1 MVDAR
6 LAANRVDGSSDWLRS
21 ARAGSRFMG
30 WNESWAL
37 LYDSSAGTGFD
48 GLEAEGVNRS
58 AIKAW
63 RTAFTPV
70 EA

>member
-1 MVDAR
+1 
-6 LAANRVDGSSDWLRS
+6 
-21 ARAGSRFMG
+21 MG

-37 LYDSSAGTGFD
+37 LYDSSTGTGFD